1 MFILTVCNH
10 KGGTGKTTTSINLSA
25 ALSLSGKRVLVIDLD
40 PQGFMTRMM
49 GVSEPAPEASSLVL
63 FQQDTDG
70 PAPIQELPS
79 FDMIPSSPA
88 LSAAMRK
95 LTQPT
100 DVLWAKEYIEKAI
113 SGYDVV
119 LIDTAAAVTVYS
131 LNALVASDAV
141 VIPVAPEY
149 QPVVGAEQ
157 TYQTVSMV
165 KKRLNPALKEQ
176 RFLFTMVDGRKKNHR
191 SYREYMRGKYGPTV
205 MSAIVRTCTTLSV
218 SARNG
223 TTVFDADDVL
233 ARGAVD
239 YANVADEWLR
249 IMDTYAPKPE
259 AAPEAATPTV
269 ESPQPAPTPEQAAT
283 QAPPPEPTAPPAPSA
298 APPQVPEPTGAPSQT
313 TQTTESDPPARESY
327 FRPRDPYYRS

>member
-1 MFILTVCNH
+1 M
-10 KGGTGKTTTSINLSA
+10 
-25 ALSLSGKRVLVIDLD
+25 LVIDLD

-49 GVSEPAPEASSLVL
+49 GIPEPAPEESSLVL
-63 FQQDTDG
+63 FKQDTDA
-70 PAPIQELPS
+70 PAPIQVLPS

-95 LTQPT
+95 LTKPT
-100 DVLWAKEYIEKAI
+100 DVLWAKEYLARAI
-113 SGYDVV
+113 SGYDVI

-191 SYREYMRGKYGPTV
+191 SYREYMRGKYDATV
-205 MSAIVRTCTTLSV
+205 MSSIVRTCTTLSV

-223 TTVFDADDVL
+223 TTVFDADVM

-249 IMDTYAPKPE
+249 IMEIHEPEDQASESASTAPESGLLAAPESGADQVQSTTTAQENAPSPE
-259 AAPEAATPTV
+259 AAPA
-269 ESPQPAPTPEQAAT
+269 SD
-283 QAPPPEPTAPPAPSA
+283 S
-298 APPQVPEPTGAPSQT
+298 T
-313 TQTTESDPPARESY
+313 TRESY

>member
-70 PAPIQELPS
+70 PAPIQALPS
-79 FDMIPSSPA
+79 FDMISSSPA

-95 LTQPT
+95 LTKPT
-100 DVLWAKEYIEKAI
+100 DVLWAKEYLERTI
-113 SGYDVV
+113 SGYDVI

-157 TYQTVSMV
+157 TFQTVSMV

-191 SYREYMRGKYGPTV
+191 SYREYMRLESTGP
-205 MSAIVRTCTTLSV
+205 
-218 SARNG
+218 
-223 TTVFDADDVL
+223 
-233 ARGAVD
+233 
-239 YANVADEWLR
+239 
-249 IMDTYAPKPE
+249 
-259 AAPEAATPTV
+259 
-269 ESPQPAPTPEQAAT
+269 
-283 QAPPPEPTAPPAPSA
+283 
-298 APPQVPEPTGAPSQT
+298 
-313 TQTTESDPPARESY
+313 
-327 FRPRDPYYRS
+327 RS